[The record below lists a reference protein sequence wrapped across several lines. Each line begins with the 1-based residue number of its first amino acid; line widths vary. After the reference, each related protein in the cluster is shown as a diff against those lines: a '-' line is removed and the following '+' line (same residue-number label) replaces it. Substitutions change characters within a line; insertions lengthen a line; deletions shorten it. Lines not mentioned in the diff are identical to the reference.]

1 MTELRRIC
9 LWAACLSSL
18 MTGICWAQGGGIAG
32 GGQGGGI
39 GGGGGGG
46 IGGGNQ
52 GGGNQGGGN
61 QGGIAIDPEGVVSAA
76 YQKESSD
83 KLSLKRLEAVARN
96 SLSKDVNQHATL
108 RKVSLVRL
116 ERACQKF
123 AEQKKHVTDEI
134 DFLAGIQRIDY
145 VFVYPESGDIVIAG
159 PAEGFAANA
168 IGRVVGV
175 TTGRPPLRLDDLIV
189 ALRTVGKS
197 QMIGCSIDPVPANH
211 AKLLDAAKANA
222 GPSTPAAIQQRF
234 QQLARILGNQVVT
247 VQGVP
252 ADTHFAH
259 VLVEADY
266 RMKLIAVGVERPK
279 VPGLRSQMDLQLPGE
294 TIYQRWWFTPLY
306 ESINTTDDANA
317 FQLTGQR
324 LQLLSQDDQTD
335 QSGHR
340 SNAATTR
347 VSTQKFA
354 KQFTEKFEDLA
365 AAVPIFAELQNVTD
379 LCILAAL
386 LRKER
391 LAERVQW
398 KIELFLDA
406 DRMPVLTGRAPQHVP
421 TVGNFKRSGQLMLGL
436 IGGVSIDASA
446 ALQTVPRSADK
457 SRALDS
463 TRTQKAVPAD
473 ADRWWWD

>member
-1 MTELRRIC
+1 MTQLRSIC
-9 LWAACLSSL
+9 LLAACLCGLTTSF
-18 MTGICWAQGGGIAG
+18 CWAQGGGGIAG

-39 GGGGGGG
+39 GGG
-46 IGGGNQ
+46 NQ
-52 GGGNQGGGN
+52 GGGQGGGQGQ
-61 QGGIAIDPEGVVSAA
+61 QGGIAIDPAGVVSAA
-76 YQKESSD
+76 YQKETTD
-83 KLSLKRLEAVARN
+83 KLSLKRLEAVARK
-96 SLSKDVNQHATL
+96 SLSKDINQHATL

-116 ERACQKF
+116 ERTCQKF
-123 AEQKKHVTDEI
+123 AEQKQHVTDEI

-189 ALRTVGKS
+189 ALRTVGKTR
-197 QMIGCSIDPVPANH
+197 MIGCSIDPVPANH
-211 AKLLDAAKANA
+211 AKLIDAAKANA

-252 ADTHFAH
+252 AESHFAH

-279 VPGLRSQMDLQLPGE
+279 VTGLRSQMDLQLPGE

-306 ESINTTDDANA
+306 DSINTTEDANA

-324 LQLLSQDDQTD
+324 LQLLSQDEQTD
-335 QSGHR
+335 QSGR
-340 SNAATTR
+340 RTNAATTR
-347 VSTQKFA
+347 VSTQRFA

-386 LRKER
+386 LRQER
-391 LAERVQW
+391 LTERVDW
-398 KIELFLDA
+398 KMDLFLDS
-406 DRMPVLTGRAPQHVP
+406 DRMPVLIGRAPQHVP
-421 TVGNFKRSGQLMLGL
+421 TVGNWKRSGQLMLGL
-436 IGGVSIDASA
+436 IGGVSIDAST
-446 ALQTVPRSADK
+446 ALQSVPRSSDK
-457 SRALDS
+457 SRSLESA
-463 TRTQKAVPAD
+463 RTQKSVPAD